1 MGLTESPGAFVRG
14 VGKGS
19 VSLLK
24 GMALST
30 ASILGSATDSVST
43 VTQSVATGT
52 CGSSGSW
59 LYYRSSISSRS
70 SSGKSCSRSSR

>member
-1 MGLTESPGAFVRG
+1 MYLCEYVYLYIQPYLGLTESPGAFVRG

-52 CGSSGSW
+52 W
-59 LYYRSSISSRS
+59 KLVVLQ
-70 SSGKSCSRSSR
+70 K